1 MRPTAEMLPPEIIC
15 AVMPRVTWF
24 IHYEFKLP
32 AEKHVEFRVNLDGT
46 TLENLTPP
54 PAEFPQWAKLEFS
67 KCPNCPLPAKDNA
80 ACPVAATL
88 SEVVSTFARVV
99 SFENISVRVT
109 VPERIYLH
117 ESISA
122 QQALSSL
129 FGIYMVTSGCPILSK
144 LRPMVR
150 FHLPFAKPF
159 ETIVRSTSM
168 YLLSQYFVMKRGE
181 QPDWNLEGLS
191 EIYRESNKV
200 NRAFANRLR
209 AAAQKDANVNA
220 VIILS
225 AFANAV
231 PDTIDSQLEELQ
243 FLFQR
248 PN

>member
-1 MRPTAEMLPPEIIC
+1 MNR
-15 AVMPRVTWF
+15 F
-24 IHYEFKLP
+24 IRYEFRLTEGKQ
-32 AEKHVEFRVNLDGT
+32 VDFTVNLDEK
-46 TLENLTPP
+46 TLENLNPP

-67 KCPNCPLPAKDNA
+67 KCPNCPLSAQDNA
-80 ACPVAATL
+80 SCPVAATL
-88 SEVVSTFARVV
+88 SEVVAIFARVV
-99 SFENISVRVT
+99 SYENVSVRVT
-109 VPERIYLH
+109 VPERTYLA
-117 ESISA
+117 ESIPA

-159 ETIVRSTSM
+159 ETVVRSTSM

-181 QPDWNLEGLS
+181 VPDWTLEGLA

-225 AFANAV
+225 SFANVV
-231 PDTIDSQLEELQ
+231 PATIDTQLEDLQ
-243 FLFQR
+243 FLFQT
-248 PN
+248 PT